1 MRLVDEKSVIVS
13 TQGVVVSL
21 QKNSSGSDRGEFRDS
36 VFKLSTKGLLS
47 ALVLATMASAHAQEA
62 APIASDPADASPG
75 QVEVETNA
83 PTGATTA
90 AETPATPTAT
100 ASGAAEVEEIVV
112 TGSRIV
118 RNGYDTP
125 TPVTVIGEAD
135 LQASG
140 RSNVADFVNE
150 LPSVAG
156 STAPATSNRSIS
168 GGTAGISSI
177 NLRSL
182 GNNRTLVLLDGK
194 RSVGSIANG
203 TVDINTFPQALVK
216 NVEIVTGGASSVYGS
231 DAVSGVV
238 NFILDRKYTGVKG
251 SVEAGETTYGDDRS
265 WLGTLTIGQPFADG
279 RGHFLINGEM
289 SRRDGIFGV
298 PRQWAEKGWYMVQNP
313 AYAAGNGQAQY
324 MPTSQAGM
332 AVMTPGGI
340 ITSVGFR
347 NANGTITQRTNTAL
361 QGNYFGGNGV
371 VNQFNYGAVGGQWTV
386 GGDWKQGQSYDRTSL
401 EPESNRDGLF
411 TRLSFDVA
419 DNLNVFAEASYNK
432 NEAYQWGG
440 TNSDKGSVVIRADNA
455 FIPDEVAAQLAE
467 MGAYQF
473 NLGTS
478 NSDIPTRI
486 TDNKREVQRYV
497 LGFEGSFDVGAQGF
511 KWDGYY
517 QKGITDAHEGLY
529 VYNTQRLAWAQDAI
543 EVNGQ
548 IVCRAT
554 ANGVAGAEGCV
565 PFNRMGVGVNDP
577 SAVDYFMGS
586 PYRKQKFEQDVAA
599 INFSTSVDNPWFK
612 PIGVAFGAE
621 HRVEKI
627 SGSVDPQYS
636 NGWAF
641 GNFLV
646 TDGKYDVTEAY
657 VELSVPIT
665 DTLEFTGAARG
676 TDYSESGYVTT
687 WKTGLG
693 WSPFDDL
700 KLRITKSRDIR
711 APNLQE
717 LFQAG
722 QRRTNFISNPYQ
734 NDLSMRFT
742 ETTMGNTDLKPEK
755 ADTLGLGLIYRP
767 SFVPGLGFSVDY
779 YDIKINDA
787 ISTVVAQDIVDRCF
801 AGITQFCGQ
810 VSTTDGLSLATTQ
823 SDILINNQPLN
834 FVSQRAR
841 GLDLEASYSIPM
853 ATISD
858 GLEGMLSFRALATH
872 YLEMSSNNGVDG
884 NIDRAGQNT
893 SEGPPDWR
901 YRLSATYN
909 LDRFT
914 FMLTGRGISSGV
926 YDNTYIECNGDCPV
940 STGRNRT
947 ITNNK
952 IAGAFYVDT
961 FFSYNLGASG
971 KSNNQVFF
979 KIMNFFNEDPEA
991 VGLGPAD
998 SSNVE
1003 PGINRA
1009 LYDYL
1014 GRTFRVGYRFEF

>member
-1 MRLVDEKSVIVS
+1 M
-13 TQGVVVSL
+13 SL
-21 QKNSSGSDRGEFRDS
+21 HKDSFRSDQREFRDS
-36 VFKLSTKGLLS
+36 IFKLSTKGFLS

-62 APIASDPADASPG
+62 AESM
-75 QVEVETNA
+75 
-83 PTGATTA
+83 
-90 AETPATPTAT
+90 TPAEPAT
-100 ASGAAEVEEIVV
+100 SSSAVAPEAASSDAAPQVEEIIV

-125 TPVTVIGEAD
+125 TPVTVIGEAE
-135 LQASG
+135 LQSSG

-156 STAPATSNRSIS
+156 STAPSTGNRSIS
-168 GGTAGISSI
+168 GGGAGISSI

-194 RSVGSIANG
+194 RSVGSTANG

-238 NFILDRKYTGVKG
+238 NFILDRKYTGIKG

-298 PRQWAEKGWYMVQNP
+298 PREWAEKGWYMVQNP

-324 MPTSQAGM
+324 MPTSRAGM

-340 ITSVGFR
+340 ITSVTVR
-347 NANGTITQRTNTAL
+347 APTQANPNATRVLTNTGL

-371 VNQFNYGAVGGQWTV
+371 VNRFNYGAVGGQWTV
-386 GGDWKQGQSYDRTSL
+386 GGDWQQGQSYDRTSL

-432 NEAYQWGG
+432 NDAYQWGG

-455 FIPDEVAAQLAE
+455 FIPDEIATQLASL
-467 MGAYQF
+467 GATQF

-478 NSDIPTRI
+478 NADIPTRI

-497 LGFEGSFDVGAQGF
+497 LGFEGNFDVGAQDF

-517 QKGITDAHEGLY
+517 QKGITDVNEGLY
-529 VYNTQRLAWAQDAI
+529 VYNTQRLAWATDAI
-543 EVNGQ
+543 EVDGQ

-554 ANGVAGAEGCV
+554 ANGTAGAEGCV

-586 PYRKQKFEQDVAA
+586 PFREQKFEQDVAA
-599 INFSTSVDNPWFK
+599 VNFSTSIDNPWFK
-612 PIGVAFGAE
+612 PIGLAFGAE
-621 HRVEKI
+621 HRIEKI
-627 SGSVDPQYS
+627 SGEVDSQYS

-641 GNFLV
+641 GNFLA
-646 TDGKYDVTEAY
+646 TNGKYDVTEAY
-657 VELSVPIT
+657 VETLIQIT
-665 DTLEFTGAARG
+665 DTLEFNGAARG

-687 WKTGLG
+687 WKAGLT

-700 KLRITKSRDIR
+700 KLRVVQSRDIR

-742 ETTMGNTDLKPEK
+742 ETTMGNKNLTPEK

-779 YDIKINDA
+779 YDIKIDDA
-787 ISTVVAQDIVDRCF
+787 INTVVAQDLVDRCY

-810 VSTTDGLSLATTQ
+810 IATTDGLGLETTQ
-823 SDILINNQPLN
+823 SDILITNQPLN
-834 FVSQRAR
+834 FVSERAR
-841 GLDLEASYSIPM
+841 GFDLEASYSIPM
-853 ATISD
+853 AMISD
-858 GLEGMLSFRALATH
+858 GMEGMLSFRALATH

-893 SEGPPDWR
+893 AGGPPDWR
-901 YRLSATYN
+901 YRVSATYS

-914 FMLTGRGISSGV
+914 TMLTGRGISAGV
-926 YDNTYIECNGDCPV
+926 YDNTYVECNGDCPL
-940 STGRNRT
+940 SSGQART

-979 KIMNFFNEDPEA
+979 KIMNLFNEDPEA
-991 VGLGPAD
+991 VGLGPSD

-1014 GRTFRVGYRFEF
+1014 GRTFRIGYRFEFGA

>member
-1 MRLVDEKSVIVS
+1 MSSQNVS
-13 TQGVVVSL
+13 SR
-21 QKNSSGSDRGEFRDS
+21 SDQREAS
-36 VFKLSTKGLLS
+36 ASIWKLSTKGLLS

-62 APIASDPADASPG
+62 APVAPDPADASPG
-75 QVEVETNA
+75 QVEVESNA
-83 PTGATTA
+83 PTGTTTA
-90 AETPATPTAT
+90 AEAPSTPTAT
-100 ASGAAEVEEIVV
+100 ADSTAEVEEIVV

-238 NFILDRKYTGVKG
+238 NFILDRKYTGLKG

-265 WLGTLTIGQPFADG
+265 LLGTLTFGTGFADG
-279 RGHFLINGEM
+279 RGHFLINGES

-313 AYAAGNGQAQY
+313 AYTASNGQAQY

-340 ITSVGFR
+340 ITSVTVPAPTATNP
-347 NANGTITQRTNTAL
+347 NATRALTNTAL

-371 VNQFNYGAVGGQWTV
+371 VNRFNYGAVGGQWTV
-386 GGDWKQGQSYDRTSL
+386 GGDWKLGQSYDRTSL

-440 TNSDKGSVVIRADNA
+440 TNSDKGSVVIRSDNA
-455 FIPDEVAAQLAE
+455 FIPDEIKSQLDAL
-467 MGAYQF
+467 GATQF

-478 NSDIPTRI
+478 NADIPTRI
-486 TDNKREVQRYV
+486 TDNEREVQRYV
-497 LGFEGSFDVGAQGF
+497 LGFEGNFDVGAQGF

-554 ANGVAGAEGCV
+554 ANGTAGAENCV
-565 PFNRMGVGVNDP
+565 PFNRMGVGMN
-577 SAVDYFMGS
+577 SQEAVDYIMGS
-586 PYRKQKFEQDVAA
+586 PFRKQKFEQDVAA
-599 INFSTSVDNPWFK
+599 VNFSTNVDNAWFN
-612 PIGVAFGAE
+612 PIGIAFGAE
-621 HRVEKI
+621 HRIEKI
-627 SGSVDPQYS
+627 SGEVDPQYS
-636 NGWAF
+636 SGWAF

-646 TDGKYDVTEAY
+646 TEGKYDVTEAY
-657 VELSVPIT
+657 LEALVPIT
-665 DTLEFTGAARG
+665 DSLEFNGAVRG

-687 WKTGLG
+687 WKTGLT

-700 KLRITKSRDIR
+700 KLRVVQSRDIR

-722 QRRTNFISNPYQ
+722 QRRTNFLGNPYQ
-734 NDLSMRFT
+734 LDRNGQPTSMRFT

-779 YDIKINDA
+779 YDIEINDA
-787 ISTVVAQDIVDRCF
+787 IGTVVAQDIVDRCF
-801 AGITQFCGQ
+801 SGITQFCGQ
-810 VSTTDGLSLATTQ
+810 IGTVDGRGLDTTQ
-823 SDILINNQPLN
+823 SDILITNQPLN

-841 GLDLEASYSIPM
+841 GLDLEASYSVPM
-853 ATISD
+853 AMISD

-872 YLEMSSNNGVDG
+872 YLEMSSDNGVDG
-884 NIDRAGQNT
+884 EIDRAGQN
-893 SEGPPDWR
+893 SGDGPPDWR

-914 FMLTGRGISSGV
+914 FMLTGRGISAGT
-926 YDNTYIECNGDCPV
+926 YDNTYIECNGDCPT

-991 VGLGPAD
+991 VGLGPSD

-1003 PGINRA
+1003 PGVNRA

-1014 GRTFRVGYRFEF
+1014 GRTFRIGYRFEFGA